1 MRGGALPPALICAAL
16 GFALAYAPRRTW
28 AFALAAMTLLAVAVS
43 YVPAPLSW
51 RDPAFYGCFASILVA
66 ALCVHLPKGVP
77 SWLAVALG
85 ANTGVWSGA
94 VISVAGV
101 KPDLLVALPFA
112 LLCIPGGWLV
122 ATRRGIAIK
131 VAASWLIAVAVLSA
145 SLTLVPT
152 PGYVPDHMD

>member
-16 GFALAYAPRRTW
+16 GFALAYAPRRAW
-28 AFALAAMTLLAVAVS
+28 AFALLALVLIAFAMS
-43 YVPAPLSW
+43 YVAAPLSL
-51 RDPAFYGCFASILVA
+51 RDPAFYGCYASIVVA
-66 ALCVHLPKGVP
+66 ALCVHLPRGVP

-85 ANTGVWSGA
+85 ANAGLWTGA

-101 KPDLLVALPFA
+101 KLDLLKSLPFA
-112 LLCIPGGWLV
+112 LLCIPGAWLV

-131 VAASWLIAVAVLSA
+131 VASSWLVAVALLAA